1 MCRIKLGCRL
11 AGVVATSV
19 KSETIE
25 MWRLVQNTVLGTVI
39 LGCFLPQI
47 VFGIT
52 LGQTDDFSDG
62 TSAGWIKPATSPPAT
77 ASGGPAGGGD
87 LYLENSSTG
96 YFGPDS
102 RMAFLNRT
110 QWTGNYL
117 AGGIDEIDIDLANV
131 GSSDLDIRIALSNT
145 TGPASTWY
153 ASETAFHLPADG
165 LWRSA
170 TFGLTAPD
178 LAIVSG
184 AGSDPLVTVL
194 ESVLEFRIVS
204 ATQAPDFRADAI
216 AGTLGVDNI
225 TASTMCDFNADF
237 ACDLADINLMY
248 GAGNLVTGVSVT
260 AVNSQFDLD
269 NDSLINNQDITD
281 WLLRAATVNGYAS
294 SYMAGDTDGLN
305 SVSPTPRDVDLGD
318 YNALA
323 THFDPSAV
331 SAPHPW
337 EHGNS
342 DGDSDIDLTDYN
354 ALAVNFVPSGYGTQ
368 VVPEPTG
375 LIMFLLGTIGW
386 LMNQRFSLE
395 IHF

>member
-1 MCRIKLGCRL
+1 
-11 AGVVATSV
+11 
-19 KSETIE
+19 
-25 MWRLVQNTVLGTVI
+25 MWRLVQNTVLGTAI
-39 LGCFLPQI
+39 LGCFLPPT

-77 ASGGPAGGGD
+77 ASGGPAGAGD
-87 LYLENSSTG
+87 LYLENSSHG

-102 RMAFLNRT
+102 RMAILNRT

-117 AGGIDEIDIDLANV
+117 AGGIDEIDIDLTNV

-170 TFGLTAPD
+170 TFGLTASD

-184 AGSDPLVTVL
+184 AGSEPLATVL

-204 ATQAPDFRADAI
+204 ATEGPNFRADAI

-237 ACDLADINLMY
+237 TCDLADINLMY
-248 GAGNLVTGVSVT
+248 DEGNLVTGVSVT

-269 NDSLINNQDITD
+269 NDSLINNQDIAD

-354 ALAVNFVPSGYGTQ
+354 ALAFNFVPSGYGTQ
-368 VVPEPTG
+368 VVPEPTS

-386 LMNQRFSLE
+386 LMNQRSSLE
-395 IHF
+395 IYF